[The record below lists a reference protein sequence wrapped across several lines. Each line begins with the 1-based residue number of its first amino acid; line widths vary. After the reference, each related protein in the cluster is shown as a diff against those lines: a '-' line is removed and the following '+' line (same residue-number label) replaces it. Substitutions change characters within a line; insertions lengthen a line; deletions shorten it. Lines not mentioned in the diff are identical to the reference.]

1 MELTTLA
8 SDIADVILYFHHI
21 QTYFHPNVCLEA
33 KQSVMGVHVIKSGS
47 KFQGRI
53 QGGAWGAINAE
64 VYRAL
69 SARSYSD
76 TAHISLYEWE
86 VMQ

>member
-33 KQSVMGVHVIKSGS
+33 KQSVMGVHAIKSGS
-47 KFQGRI
+47 KFH
-53 QGGAWGAINAE
+53 
-64 VYRAL
+64 
-69 SARSYSD
+69 ARSWIMMAATIASHMYQGFKGE
-76 TAHISLYEWE
+76 ISRRVWGHAPPGQFR
-86 VMQ
+86 V